1 MIELPNKS
9 HFKVDEVCGFTGVK
23 PYVLRF
29 WETEFDEISPVTSAS
44 GQKLY
49 EQRDVE
55 AILAIKKLLFEDKLT
70 VEEARREMGMN
81 FRSQVNDEQIIEEEE
96 SEAEEAPMM
105 TRMRGF
111 DASELQKL
119 SHAKQKLA
127 ELVSLTE
134 ALKQR
139 HHWQ

>member
-1 MIELPNKS
+1 
-9 HFKVDEVCGFTGVK
+9 VCGFTGVK

-29 WETEFDEISPVTSAS
+29 WETEFDEISPVTSSS

-55 AILAIKKLLFEDKLT
+55 ALLAVKKLLFADKMT
-70 VEEARREMGMN
+70 VEEARREMSM
-81 FRSQVNDEQIIEEEE
+81 RSNHGESEDEQLISSPATEL
-96 SEAEEAPMM
+96 
-105 TRMRGF
+105 RGF
-111 DASELQKL
+111 DASEIQKL
-119 SHAKQKLA
+119 AHAKQKLS

>member
-1 MIELPNKS
+1 MIQLPNKS
-9 HFKVDEVCGFTGVK
+9 HFKADEVCGFTGVK

-29 WETEFDEISPVTSAS
+29 WESEFDEISPVTSSS

-55 AILAIKKLLFEDKLT
+55 AILAVKKLLFDDKMT
-70 VEEARREMGMN
+70 VEEARREMTMRFNHGE
-81 FRSQVNDEQIIEEEE
+81 SEDEQVNQTPATEL
-96 SEAEEAPMM
+96 
-105 TRMRGF
+105 RGF
-111 DASELQKL
+111 DASEIQKL
-119 SHAKQKLA
+119 AHAKQKLS

>member
-70 VEEARREMGMN
+70 VEEARREMSMS
-81 FRSQVNDEQIIEEEE
+81 FRVDVVEENAIEEELEVSE
-96 SEAEEAPMM
+96 STAM

-111 DASELQKL
+111 DVSEVQKL
-119 SHAKQKLA
+119 AHAKQKLA